1 MKLFPLLT
9 LPLFAA
15 GCFSSSKSNLSSIG
29 GRIADVT
36 GVGDATSSLSV
47 LSMVGAL
54 STAAGIVL
62 LTMTSG
68 RRGWYPA
75 VGGVILCLL
84 NWAVI
89 TYAHALFIPV
99 LIATGVLTLAWTYK
113 IAKQIFQEKGN
124 KK

>member
-1 MKLFPLLT
+1 M
-9 LPLFAA
+9 
-15 GCFSSSKSNLSSIG
+15 SSIG

-36 GVGDATSSLSV
+36 GVGDATNSLSV

-62 LTMTSG
+62 LTMTGG

-84 NWAVI
+84 NWAVM

-113 IAKQIFQEKGN
+113 ITKQIFQEKGN